1 VLPRCLAVVLGA
13 LLLPSSSP
21 AATPTP
27 GSHYIVHGPG
37 VIGLLHISRQ
47 ADHLVYD
54 STIYVNDFCSG
65 VPKGTDPRSEEE
77 WGLWQTD
84 LGPPA
89 AHIDRSGHVSY
100 HRFDQSTY
108 NPLARSALSLELWF
122 GARQRLR
129 GLLWDWEVY
138 DPNGGQPGRHPL
150 PLSFCKR
157 NRVRLTGHVIHRIPP
172 QFLQAQSSASAEPHG

>member
-1 VLPRCLAVVLGA
+1 VLRRCLAVVLGA

-37 VIGLLHISRQ
+37 VIGLVHISRQ
-47 ADHLVYD
+47 ADHLVYN

-65 VPKGTDPRSEEE
+65 VPEGTDPRSEEE

-100 HRFDQSTY
+100 QRFDQSTY
-108 NPLARSALSLELWF
+108 NPGARSALSLELWF
-122 GARQRLR
+122 GAHQRLR

-138 DPNGGQPGRHPL
+138 DPNGGQPSRHPL
-150 PLSFCKR
+150 PLSFCRR
-157 NRVRLTGHVIHRIPP
+157 NRVKLTGHVIRRIPP
-172 QFLQAQSSASAEPHG
+172 QFLPPQ